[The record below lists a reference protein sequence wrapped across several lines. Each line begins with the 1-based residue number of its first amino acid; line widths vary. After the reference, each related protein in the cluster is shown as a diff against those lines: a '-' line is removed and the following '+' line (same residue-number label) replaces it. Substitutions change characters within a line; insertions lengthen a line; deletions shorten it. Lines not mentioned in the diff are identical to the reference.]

1 MIKYQS
7 NVGLSEY
14 VSNMVA
20 GKTVELA
27 FTGSS
32 ITDAISDRCGDHSRG
47 GAMAFPALGRQIIAI
62 GVYGFGI
69 VLGLVIWIG
78 LINYNSTSSTFCS
91 IIIVC

>member
-69 VLGLVIWIG
+69 VLGLRRK
-78 LINYNSTSSTFCS
+78 
-91 IIIVC
+91 IIIIIIAIADRQERQTL